1 MTIPAA
7 SPTFVQIP
15 GNGLAL
21 NFAAPMKCFAATDVA
36 VGFIINGAYSK
47 QTIGFSITNIDSNGG
62 FTVVFQVAPPL
73 GTTVDIRTNTQQT
86 QGTDFSN
93 LGAYLPEN
101 STECFDRVTR
111 EMQDLTR
118 LTYQFGMHGPDT
130 ESTPWPAF
138 PPAAQRAN
146 TQPIFD
152 SNGLPAL
159 GALLPGTISTS
170 TLAPFLNLAQTQAES
185 AAGVTPVLMQYAAG
199 NILRYG
205 ASTSS
210 PDIGAA
216 LQAAINQATWGGAP
230 VYVPAGCYNQ
240 ITPVFLTAN
249 ANGGSNIASSQRQPA
264 PAVRIYGDG
273 MFASS
278 IRTTQDIEQIGTL
291 GANSSNYL
299 YGVLI
304 RDIAF
309 ISAFPI
315 VGTQGTTHHQIHL
328 QNPLLCKLERVFL
341 LGCFVGAGTVGNL
354 TNHAGVWFDN
364 QGFVDVFL
372 NEVIASWIESGHVTI
387 DTSDTFVRDCV
398 LYGTGTDYCVKI
410 NNDDVTVR
418 GSLDI
423 NGINAGHGAI
433 WITAGQANCKV
444 LENFFD
450 EETSIGV
457 FSDSSAFNNMISDN
471 IFWQNSGAPIYLNN
485 PSFFTIQGNQF
496 LDCGRSDTS
505 VLATSDIVL
514 SCSTSA
520 SFNNISGNTHF
531 RTQARVNQCY
541 AVYEFNNGVN
551 PNGNLISNC
560 AITDNGGNQYATP
573 AIKIAGGGGSPL
585 TIVSNCVGKGTETIT
600 AASAS
605 GQMGTFTPVFQGST
619 TAGSNTY
626 SSQVG
631 RFKVIGN
638 MCFFQINLAM
648 SSKDGSMAG
657 NVQIGNLPFF
667 VGPSAMASATVGAK
681 SAITVT
687 FTSLAT
693 ISNPGTN
700 NIRLGQYGAS
710 NDYADLAVSALANT
724 SAINLTGFYNLD

>member
-1 MTIPAA
+1 MTVGT
-7 SPTFVQIP
+7 SPTWIDIP
-15 GNGLAL
+15 GNGTATVFSFPFLIT
-21 NFAAPMKCFAATDVA
+21 AASDLR
-36 VGFIINGAYSK
+36 VGFIANGVYTSQPSGYS
-47 QTIGFSITNIDSNGG
+47 ISGVGNAGG
-62 FTVVFQVAPPL
+62 GQVTFPVAPPV
-73 GTTVDIRTNTQQT
+73 GTMVDLRSAIPFTQPTN
-86 QGTDFSN
+86 FSN
-93 LGAYLPEN
+93 LGPYLPEN
-101 STECFDRVTR
+101 TTNSVDRATSLVKILAR
-111 EMQDLTR
+111 QA
-118 LTYQFGMHGPDT
+118 YFFGIHGPDQ
-130 ESTPWPAF
+130 ESVQWPAL
-138 PPAAQRAN
+138 PAPSSRAGMAL
-146 TQPIFD
+146 IFD
-152 SNGLPAL
+152 SNGLPTL
-159 GALLPGTISTS
+159 GIPVTGTISTG

-573 AIKIAGGGGSPL
+573 AIFIAGGGGSPL
-585 TIVSNCVGKGTETIT
+585 TIVSNCVGKGTEGIT
-600 AASAS
+600 AASAA
-605 GQMGTFTPVFQGST
+605 GKMGTFTPVFQGST
-619 TAGSNTY
+619 TAGANTY

-648 SSKDGSMAG
+648 SSKDGAMAG